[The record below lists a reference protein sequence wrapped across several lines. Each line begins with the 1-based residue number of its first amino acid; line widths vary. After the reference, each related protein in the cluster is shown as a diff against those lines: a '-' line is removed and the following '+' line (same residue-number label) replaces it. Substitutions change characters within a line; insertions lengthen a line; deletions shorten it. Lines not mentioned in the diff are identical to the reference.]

1 MAINSLSLEERAE
14 VVADLCGWTD
24 DDWDLQMKADAT
36 AGKFMVLNR
45 EAEATNAVGQALPL
59 NDIILEP

>member
-45 EAEATNAVGQALPL
+45 EAEAANAVGQALPL